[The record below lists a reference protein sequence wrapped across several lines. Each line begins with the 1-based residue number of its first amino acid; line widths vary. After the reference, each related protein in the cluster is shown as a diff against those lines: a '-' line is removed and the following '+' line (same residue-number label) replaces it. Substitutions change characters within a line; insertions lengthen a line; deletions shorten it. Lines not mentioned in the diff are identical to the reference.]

1 MKLTSS
7 RKAFALFLNI
17 KISEQTFLMV
27 TSLEKKSFIDWA
39 PNLPQNNYV
48 NLTLSP
54 NDFKLNQET
63 I

>member
-7 RKAFALFLNI
+7 RKSFALFLNI
-17 KISEQTFLMV
+17 NFFEQTFLIV

-39 PNLPQNNYV
+39 PNLPQNNYA

-63 I
+63 V